1 MQNQM
6 LLEYK
11 EKKDVINFYESQT
24 ETYDILD
31 GFSYWEI
38 LYSEYKNWIEKNLCS
53 VSSNIAELGCGTGL
67 LTKILENKA
76 KKVFGIDICEKFL
89 KKASSSNNHHKGS
102 LLSVQGDIKS
112 VPLKEGL
119 MDAVVCLN
127 TLDHINDPCKVIS
140 EASRI
145 CKRDG
150 LFLFDITSSTA
161 LEPFYRFQRK
171 TNELGSAAKL
181 PCGTVPYEWSI
192 KADDCS
198 LHKIKTY
205 RHSPLHVEQLLRSKG
220 FKILNKHG
228 VHICTSL
235 IPEKIQVNSNS
246 RILSKINHGLC
257 KVDCFLNKI
266 PLLKNYSM
274 YVIYACQAI

>member
-1 MQNQM
+1 MQNQL

-11 EKKDVINFYESQT
+11 ENKDIINFYESQT

-53 VSSNIAELGCGTGL
+53 VLSNIAELGCGTGL
-67 LTKILENKA
+67 LTKTLEGKA

-89 KKASSSNNHHKGS
+89 KKASNTSHKG
-102 LLSVQGDIKS
+102 LFLPVQGDIKS
-112 VPLKEGL
+112 VPLKDGI

-127 TLDHINDPCKVIS
+127 TLDHINNPCKVIS

-145 CKRDG
+145 CKRNG

-161 LEPFYRFQRK
+161 MEPLYRFHRK
-171 TNELGSAAKL
+171 TNGFAYMKKL
-181 PCGTVPYEWSI
+181 SDGTVPYEWSI
-192 KADDCS
+192 KADDNM
-198 LHKIKTY
+198 LRKIKTY
-205 RHSPLHVEQLLRSKG
+205 RHSPLSIERLLKSKG
-220 FKILNKHG
+220 FKIIDKRGIHM
-228 VHICTSL
+228 CTSF
-235 IPEKIQVNSNS
+235 IPEKIQVNSAS
-246 RILSKINHGLC
+246 RMLSKINRGLY

-266 PLLKNYSM
+266 PFLKNYSM
-274 YVIYACQAI
+274 YVIYACQAT